1 MFGYFKAMYV
11 GTLPYP
17 RKNELWAEVKANF
30 TVAKGVTTTVKKK
43 KVYKLPFLRVV
54 YMMD

>member
-43 KVYKLPFLRVV
+43 KSISFLF
-54 YMMD
+54 